1 MIHLNNARK
10 ELLTVF
16 REYWDQGAWN
26 DPNPI
31 YSWQKFANLQG
42 YATLAV
48 DRYGN
53 GASTRGDP
61 LQDVQLPLEAELL
74 YQVIQK
80 IKAGEISGQKSR
92 VVFVGHSLGSQSGQF
107 LLKSHPDAVDAA
119 ILTGLAT
126 SSNPEAF
133 NLTLELRNKPAR
145 DFVPRFA
152 HLPQGYLVN
161 TVAQVRETL
170 FYSNA
175 YDHSIPAKDFK
186 TRGTLAV
193 GEILDFPS
201 FAVPEYIAPLFV
213 LTGNN
218 DKLFCSPDPKDDCR
232 AGLQGVR
239 PTYFPNSS
247 NFDYFSVPL
256 TGHDLD
262 FHFSAPVAFLKAHE
276 WLKKVLHP

>member
-1 MIHLNNARK
+1 M
-10 ELLTVF
+10 
-16 REYWDQGAWN
+16 
-26 DPNPI
+26 
-31 YSWQKFANLQG
+31 QG

-61 LQDVQLPLEAELL
+61 LQDVQLPLGAELL

-80 IKAGEISGQKSR
+80 IKAGEINGQQSR
-92 VVFVGHSLGSQSGQF
+92 VAFVGHSMTPSSGQF
-107 LLKSHPDAVDAA
+107 LLKSHLDAVSAA

-126 SSNPEAF
+126 SSNPEVF
-133 NLTLELRNKPAR
+133 NLTLEVGNKPAR

-152 HLPQGYLVN
+152 DLPQGYLVN
-161 TVAQVRETL
+161 TVAQARETL
-170 FYSNA
+170 FFSNT

-186 TRGTLAV
+186 TRGTLAI
-193 GEILDFPS
+193 GEILDFPT
-201 FAVPEYIAPLFV
+201 FAVTEYVAPLFV

-218 DKLFCSPDPKDDCR
+218 DKFFCSSDPKSDCR

-239 PTYFPNSS
+239 PAYFPNSS

-262 FHFSAPVAFLKAHE
+262 FHFSAPVVFLKAHE